1 MKVDEDISR
10 AAERL
15 DRAAERIEIGL
26 ATVIALL
33 VALAA
38 WGTFLCF
45 LLARISTGSN
55 GAD

>member
-33 VALAA
+33 VAMAA

-45 LLARISTGSN
+45 LLARISSGSN

>member
-1 MKVDEDISR
+1 MDDGTSR

-15 DRAAERIEIGL
+15 DRAAERVKVGL
-26 ATVIALL
+26 TAAMAFL

-38 WGTFLCF
+38 WATFLYF
-45 LLARISTGSN
+45 LLARISNGTS